1 MDGWGR
7 GDDGAVAETSMAN
20 ASRQPA
26 ISGKPD
32 HSDRGT
38 LTMVAPVL
46 LLLPPLLCVLL
57 LVAAPSSALPPPPSC
72 CSLLC
77 SAYVLQGVVL
87 ATGVGALRSKVAERW
102 YLLYKMDKQGA
113 NLTFI
118 YWWEDKITFVGD
130 RTVVEMYKF
139 LKKHAAIPFNSAA
152 AAAGC
157 ASASAT
163 NCLGEVRIHVRSCEA
178 YQQRVAYYVL

>member
-7 GDDGAVAETSMAN
+7 GDDSAVAETSMAN

-32 HSDRGT
+32 HSDRGS

-113 NLTFI
+113 NLMFI
-118 YWWEDKITFVGD
+118 YWWEDKVSAMLLSSGSEWSDGQYNFCGGPDGGGD
-130 RTVVEMYKF
+130 VQVPQEARC
-139 LKKHAAIPFNSAA
+139 HPFQLCCSC
-152 AAAGC
+152 GRLC
-157 ASASAT
+157 F
-163 NCLGEVRIHVRSCEA
+163 CLGYKLPR
-178 YQQRVAYYVL
+178 